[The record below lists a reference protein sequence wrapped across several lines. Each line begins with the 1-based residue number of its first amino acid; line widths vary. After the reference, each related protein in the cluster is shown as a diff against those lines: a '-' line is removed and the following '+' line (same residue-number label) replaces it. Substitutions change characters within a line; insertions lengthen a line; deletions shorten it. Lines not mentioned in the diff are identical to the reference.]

1 MITLLSRLLIHPD
14 GRDTA
19 GLRQA
24 YGILCGAAGIFLN
37 VLLFAGKLLAGS
49 LAGSVAITSPTP
61 PPPPSPCW
69 AFTWRDR
76 RQMPITPS
84 ATGGSN
90 TSPVWVWRC

>member
-49 LAGSVAITSPTP
+49 LAGSVAITADAFNNLRSEEHTSELQSP
-61 PPPPSPCW
+61 
-69 AFTWRDR
+69 
-76 RQMPITPS
+76 
-84 ATGGSN
+84 
-90 TSPVWVWRC
+90 